1 MIRSM
6 EEFRSFLKAAR
17 RSGAPLLA
25 IRTADPASA
34 MHQVQQA
41 IGAKPAYLAWDI
53 MAGLSYTEAKGPVC
67 DGF

>member
-6 EEFRSFLKAAR
+6 EEFRSFLKEAR

-34 MHQVQQA
+34 MYQV
-41 IGAKPAYLAWDI
+41 
-53 MAGLSYTEAKGPVC
+53 
-67 DGF
+67 